1 MLLKLAKF
9 VTSFTRDVAKEWY
22 SQRILGNEPT
32 PYVPVPIESPR
43 STPIT
48 EEFSSADRLRKAVE
62 RDAPIVKF
70 KTAAEAMAET
80 NAQMSAARSETR
92 NRNKWAYKILDEG
105 ETIDDA
111 KAFFKRPDA
120 VAVEGRAVGGT
131 HDGQR
136 MAAVW
141 RGLGGVEEPD
151 TEPNF

>member
-48 EEFSSADRLRKAVE
+48 EEFSSADRLRKAME
-62 RDAPIVKF
+62 RDAPVVKF

-80 NAQMSAARSETR
+80 GSQMSQVRSETR
-92 NRNKWAYKILDEG
+92 ERNKWLYKILDES
-105 ETIDDA
+105 ETVEDA
-111 KAFFKRPDA
+111 TTFFKRRGA
-120 VAVEGRAVGGT
+120 VAVEGRVNGGA
-131 HDGQR
+131 HDGER
-136 MAAVW
+136 IVAVW
-141 RGLGGVEEPD
+141 RGIGGEEPD